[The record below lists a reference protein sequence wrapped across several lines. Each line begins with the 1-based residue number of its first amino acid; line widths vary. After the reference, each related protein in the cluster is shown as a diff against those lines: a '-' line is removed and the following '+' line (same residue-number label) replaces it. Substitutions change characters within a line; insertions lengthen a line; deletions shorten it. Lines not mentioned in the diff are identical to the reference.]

1 MRRLTISGK
10 EYTIEFSIEASLY
23 NECTEATMDMIFAIG
38 EARGQAESIAD
49 DENAQEAYM
58 SVMRKTVMSVSHFP
72 QTATTLFYA
81 GLLEHHGQTGDN
93 TVRSMEDAKRL
104 IKAYILENNTNFYDI
119 MNLMIQCMGE
129 DHFFELTG
137 MESFLNPEENGESK
151 KKPAKRRKT
160 GVE

>member
-38 EARGQAESIAD
+38 EARGQAESI
-49 DENAQEAYM
+49 DENDNAQEAYM
-58 SVMRKTVMSVSHFP
+58 SVMRKTIMSVSHIP

-93 TVRSMEDAKRL
+93 TVCSIEDAKVL
-104 IKAYILENNTNFYDI
+104 IKAYIRENKTNFYEI
-119 MNLMIQCMGE
+119 MNLMLQCMGE
-129 DHFFELTG
+129 DHFFDLTG
-137 MESFLNPEENGESK
+137 LSSFLNPEEDVESK
-151 KKPAKRRKT
+151 KKPAKKRKV